1 MANYTIERKPKLCR
15 VTLGKDLVASLVPE
29 LQAALKQELQED
41 GMEVVFD
48 LGQAAMLDS
57 SGIGLLIAAY
67 NTVSRRQGRLHV
79 VNVSGDVFQLL
90 QTMRLVSRLNVV
102 GRTIP

>member
-1 MANYTIERKPKLCR
+1 
-15 VTLGKDLVASLVPE
+15 
-29 LQAALKQELQED
+29 
-41 GMEVVFD
+41 MEVVFD